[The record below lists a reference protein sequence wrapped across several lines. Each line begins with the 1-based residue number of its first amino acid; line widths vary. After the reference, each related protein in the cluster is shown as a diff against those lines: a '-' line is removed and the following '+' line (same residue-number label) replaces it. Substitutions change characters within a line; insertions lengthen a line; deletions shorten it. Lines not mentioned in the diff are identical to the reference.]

1 MSSRN
6 AGSLIGCGEEIAFT
20 VPSCVRDCLR
30 NSMTVIQDVLERIS
44 IVHVEGPLR
53 TPVSPS
59 LQQEVEAR
67 LFRGERTLV
76 IDLAGVNDID
86 AAGVGELVRVFN
98 MAIGEGAVLRLTH
111 VAPRIR
117 EVLQRLGLSL
127 LLHEDA

>member
-1 MSSRN
+1 
-6 AGSLIGCGEEIAFT
+6 
-20 VPSCVRDCLR
+20 
-30 NSMTVIQDVLERIS
+30 MTVIQDVLERIS
-44 IVHVEGPLR
+44 VVHVEGPLR

-67 LFRGERTLV
+67 LLRGERTLV

-98 MAIGEGAVLRLTH
+98 MAIGEGAVLQLTR

>member
-1 MSSRN
+1 
-6 AGSLIGCGEEIAFT
+6 
-20 VPSCVRDCLR
+20 
-30 NSMTVIQDVLERIS
+30 MTVNEETLERIS
-44 IVHVEGPLR
+44 VVQLEGPLR

-67 LFRGERTLV
+67 LSRGERTLV
-76 IDLAGVNDID
+76 INLAAVNDVD

-98 MAIGEGAVLRLTH
+98 MAIAEGGILRLTH

-127 LLHEDA
+127 LLYGDV

>member
-1 MSSRN
+1 
-6 AGSLIGCGEEIAFT
+6 
-20 VPSCVRDCLR
+20 
-30 NSMTVIQDVLERIS
+30 MTVIQDQLERIS
-44 IVHVEGPLR
+44 VVQIEGPLR

-67 LFRGERTLV
+67 LLRGEWTLV
-76 IDLAGVNDID
+76 LNLAAVNDID

-98 MAIGEGAVLRLTH
+98 MAIAEGAVLRLTH